1 MRHQLAQVYDETC
14 RKAWA
19 LKAARGKLCFTSCD
33 HLHATLSLQ
42 GDSDFDLKAASLK
55 LDNELLDEAKAL
67 YMVEFPAKEH
77 VVLSDP
83 YGGSLA
89 ACSPIS
95 VPRSHLSAPEKHVF
109 QKKGKGKGKGKSAG
123 HHGARDADNSSH
135 NAWFRSG
142 NKDWHSSSWSNKRQ
156 KQW

>member
-1 MRHQLAQVYDETC
+1 
-14 RKAWA
+14 
-19 LKAARGKLCFTSCD
+19 
-33 HLHATLSLQ
+33 LSLQ

-67 YMVEFPAKEH
+67 YLVEFPAKEH
-77 VVLSDP
+77 VAAAAKDP

-89 ACSPIS
+89 ES
-95 VPRSHLSAPEKHVF
+95 SAPKKHVF
-109 QKKGKGKGKGKSAG
+109 KKKGKGKGKGKSGG
-123 HHGARDADNSSH
+123 HHDARDADNSSH

-156 KQW
+156 RQW